1 MTPQLIAIGG
11 GGFLMEP
18 ANPLLDLYCLQSTG
32 KGKPKVCFIPTAS
45 GDSEEFLSRFYT
57 AFARYPCERSH
68 LAFFRRHRMGAIP
81 LDAIEPHLLSQDLIY
96 VGGGN
101 TRSML
106 AVWREWQLDKILKKA
121 WESGIL
127 LAGMSAGA
135 ICWFEAGGTDS
146 NGGDLMSSLPGLGLI
161 QGSCTPHYDGE
172 ANRRSEFWRLIEHGV
187 LPAGIGIDDGA
198 AIRFA
203 GSQLVEVVASR
214 AGAMAYRVK
223 LEHGKII
230 EQQLKT
236 RLLSES
242 ISEV

>member
-1 MTPQLIAIGG
+1 MTPKLIAIGG

-18 ANPLLDLYCLQSTG
+18 DNPLLDLYCLKCTD
-32 KGKPKVCFIPTAS
+32 KATPKVCFIPTAS

-57 AFARYPCERSH
+57 AFANYPCEPSH
-68 LAFFRRHRMGAIP
+68 LAFFRKHRVGAIP

-106 AVWREWQLDKILKKA
+106 AVWREWQLDKVLKKA

-146 NGGDLMSSLPGLGLI
+146 IGGDTMSPLPGLGLI

-172 ANRRSEFWRLIEHGV
+172 ANRRPDFQQLIENGE

-198 AIRFA
+198 AILFA
-203 GSQLVEVVASR
+203 GEQLVEVVASK
-214 AGAMAYRVK
+214 AGAKAYRVK
-223 LEHGKII
+223 LEYGRII
-230 EQQLKT
+230 EEPLEA
-236 RLLSES
+236 RLLLE
-242 ISEV
+242 